1 MIVPITEQ
9 YRVTTDPYQWI
20 IQKRRTRRGREEWES
35 QTYHPSFQSALQS
48 LGEHLVRA
56 SDTQTLEEAL
66 VAVENV
72 TTTLSQA
79 LTPQLELLLAAND
92 ETMDA
97 E

>member
-9 YRVTTDPYQWI
+9 YRVTTDPHQWI
-20 IQKRRTRRGREEWES
+20 IQKRRTRRGGEEWES

>member
-1 MIVPITEQ
+1 MIIPIIEQ
-9 YRVTTDPYQWI
+9 CRITTDPYQWI

-79 LTPQLELLLAAND
+79 LTPTIEGLEHLKKAGIGP
-92 ETMDA
+92 
-97 E
+97 